1 MFKQKCHFWSL
12 TQRMT
17 LKAKSK
23 YLMSGLISLVSR
35 RGRLYLSDLG
45 AAPLEAAGRAIFV
58 NRFRFAYCLF
68 GVFVIVGLFLLCIN
82 LFILKIYIKNY
93 VLSRESCKAKFKT

>member
-1 MFKQKCHFWSL
+1 
-12 TQRMT
+12 MT

-45 AAPLEAAGRAIFV
+45 AAPPLEAAGRAISV
-58 NRFRFAYCLF
+58 NRTRFVYRLF
-68 GVFVIVGLFLLCIN
+68 GVFVVVGLLLLCIY

-93 VLSRESCKAKFKT
+93 VLSRGW